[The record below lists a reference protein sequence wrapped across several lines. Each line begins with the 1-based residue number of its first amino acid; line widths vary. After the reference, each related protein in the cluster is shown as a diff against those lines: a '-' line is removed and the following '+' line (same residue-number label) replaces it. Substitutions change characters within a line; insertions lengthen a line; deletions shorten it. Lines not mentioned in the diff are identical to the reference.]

1 MLLQDETTPPLP
13 VTYLNGTPLLQ
24 LPSRLSN
31 YEVPVF
37 TQVCQQLLQKGPSS
51 KQIVMDCSQ
60 TSFLDRHGLAAL
72 VTNINVARQQGIS
85 LTLRN
90 VHPAMRVVL
99 SITGLEEVLA
109 IEAVS

>member
-1 MLLQDETTPPLP
+1 MLVQDQTHILP
-13 VTYLNGTPLLQ
+13 VTDFNGVPLLQ
-24 LPSRLSN
+24 LPARLSN
-31 YEVPVF
+31 SEALVF
-37 TQVCQQLLQKGPSS
+37 TQVCQQLLQKGPSA

-60 TSFLDRHGLAAL
+60 TSFLDRYGLDAL
-72 VTNINVARQQGIS
+72 VTNINIARQRGID

-99 SITGLEEVLA
+99 SITGLEDVLT

>member
-1 MLLQDETTPPLP
+1 MLVQDQTTNLP
-13 VTYLNGTPLLQ
+13 VTYFNGTLLLQ
-24 LPSRLSN
+24 LPTRLSN
-31 YEVPVF
+31 REAPAF
-37 TQVCQQLLQKGPSS
+37 TQVCQQLLQKDVSS

-72 VTNINVARQQGIS
+72 VSNINIARQQGIA

-99 SITGLEEVLA
+99 SITGLEEVLV
-109 IEAVS
+109 IEAAS

>member
-1 MLLQDETTPPLP
+1 MVVQDQTTPLS
-13 VTYLNGTPLLQ
+13 VTELNGTPLLQ

-31 YEVPVF
+31 YEAPVF
-37 TQVCQQLLQKGPSS
+37 TQVCQQLLQKEPSS
-51 KQIVMDCSQ
+51 RQILMDCSQ

-72 VTNINVARQQGIS
+72 VMNINIARQQGIA
-85 LTLRN
+85 LTLCN
-90 VHPAMRVVL
+90 VHPAMQVVL